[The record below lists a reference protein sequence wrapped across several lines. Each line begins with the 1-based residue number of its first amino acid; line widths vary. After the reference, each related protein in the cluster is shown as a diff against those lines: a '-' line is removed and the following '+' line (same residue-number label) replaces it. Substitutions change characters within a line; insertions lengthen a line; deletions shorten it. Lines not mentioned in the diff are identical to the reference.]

1 MIKKYLG
8 TYPDKAGN
16 RYVAEAVDALINGTG
31 VKIEET
37 KSIGGQ
43 IKFIQ

>member
-16 RYVAEAVDALINGTG
+16 HYVAEAVDALINGTW

-37 KSIGGQ
+37 KSIGDQ

>member
-1 MIKKYLG
+1 MLISFG
-8 TYPDKAGN
+8 TYHDKAGN
-16 RYVAEAVDALINGTG
+16 RYVAEAVDALINGTW

>member
-1 MIKKYLG
+1 MIKKYPG

-16 RYVAEAVDALINGTG
+16 HYVAEAVDALINGTW